1 MSVKLLTDSTTSIPK
16 SYLDENG
23 IALLELLIEI
33 DGELKK
39 EISDVNIDQ
48 FIEQIDNEEK
58 PYTTSMSSPQH
69 VIETFNSII
78 EEGYSTILYP
88 YMTSQTSSQINA
100 VNIAKKRI
108 NGKLDIKYYNTQLA
122 GPAVAPFI
130 LYGNKMLKE
139 ELSIEEITTVFD
151 RLKEQ
156 IYTLGFSEN
165 FNALFRTGKVKKNL
179 KTQVV
184 SNVLNIKPLF
194 QICVG
199 KGVEGFG
206 GGIGFNGAVKKI
218 KEKIIN
224 DTDKNTIYNLIL
236 THSHAEKNLK
246 VLENEIKNI
255 RNIRKVKYFTIPPV
269 IVNTVGKGA
278 IIATLYPI
286 YETFVK
292 K

>member
-1 MSVKLLTDSTTSIPK
+1 MMSIKLLTDSTTSIPK
-16 SYLDENG
+16 SFLDEKN
-23 IALLELLIEI
+23 IAMLELLVEI

-39 EISDVNIDQ
+39 EISDIDIDK
-48 FIEQIDNEEK
+48 FIEQIEKAEK

-100 VNIAKKRI
+100 VNIAKKHI
-108 NGKLDIKYYNTQLA
+108 DGKLDIKFYDTQLA

-130 LYGNKMLKE
+130 LYGEKMIKE
-139 ELSIEEITTVFD
+139 ELSIDEITKVFD
-151 RLKEQ
+151 KLKEK

-184 SNVLNIKPLF
+184 TNMLNLKPLF
-194 QICVG
+194 QIRVG

-218 KEKIIN
+218 KEKIL
-224 DTDKNTIYNLIL
+224 DETDEKIIYNLIL
-236 THSHAEKNLK
+236 THSYAEKNAK
-246 VLENEIKNI
+246 MLEKEIKK
-255 RNIRKVKYFTIPPV
+255 IRKIKGVNYFTIPPV

-286 YETFVK
+286 YENI
-292 K
+292 